1 MTVKL
6 KGKIVTEQ
14 ARKET
19 RVKGVREEGKE

>member
-6 KGKIVTEQ
+6 KGKILTKQ

-19 RVKGVREEGKE
+19 RVKGVREGGKE